1 MGPTGAMLDRGR
13 PSRYHL
19 DPGEL
24 RAWIAFLRAH
34 AAVTRSLESDLV
46 AHASMSLAD
55 YEVLAFLSA
64 EPGWRLR
71 MSDLADRA
79 LLTRSRLTH
88 TVDRLERFGFVERVA
103 CETDRRGSYA
113 SLTDAGM
120 ESLRRAAPGHVAA
133 VRRILIDVLTHDE
146 IVALAAGL
154 GRVVGERGAGT
165 NAEVGRAAPK

>member
-1 MGPTGAMLDRGR
+1 MAEADWLDE
-13 PSRYHL
+13 
-19 DPGEL
+19 DEM
-24 RAWIAFLRAH
+24 RAWLAFLQ
-34 AAVTRSLESDLV
+34 AAVLVSEELERALQAGHDL
-46 AHASMSLAD
+46 SLAD